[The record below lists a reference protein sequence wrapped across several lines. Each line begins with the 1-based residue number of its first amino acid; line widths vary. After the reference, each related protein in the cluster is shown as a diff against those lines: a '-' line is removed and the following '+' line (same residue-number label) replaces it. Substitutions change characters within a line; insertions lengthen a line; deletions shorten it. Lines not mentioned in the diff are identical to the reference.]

1 MNLSVTL
8 YPAQVFFILLLFTG
22 ILLSAKRAAIIK
34 SKKRI
39 QELENE
45 MLACHSEILSLQREI
60 SALRYTALDVEQHRL
75 YAVDKKK
82 EA

>member
-1 MNLSVTL
+1 
-8 YPAQVFFILLLFTG
+8 
-22 ILLSAKRAAIIK
+22 
-34 SKKRI
+34 
-39 QELENE
+39 

-60 SALRYTALDVEQHRL
+60 SALRYTAVDVEQHRL